1 VAANHKQAMLDAIS
15 GQPLDKIPWAPRLDL
30 WHKANKRAGTLP
42 EGYRDASL
50 TQIVDGLG
58 AAMHAIVP
66 DFKDLRGIDDELDRA
81 LGIFNLHFMPYQT
94 VCQNVERTFEV
105 DGDTTHV
112 AYRTPA
118 GTVTTTTL
126 YDEGMRKAGITITH
140 VKEYAF
146 KSPDDYAALGHIF
159 ENAAVEPNYDGYA
172 AFAER
177 VGNRGLAAAFVS
189 LAASPMH
196 LIQREIM
203 PLDTFFFEMH
213 DHPDQ
218 LDELARK
225 IGLYWDRVME
235 VVAKCPAEMIL
246 VGANYDAA
254 VTYPPFFARHIAPS
268 LRTYAR
274 ALHAQGKYL
283 LTHTDGE
290 NTGLLGHYLEAEID
304 VADSICPKPM
314 TKLSFK
320 EVRDTFAGRITIM
333 GGIPSVSLLTST
345 MSDKA
350 FEEFLDDFF
359 EQIGAGDHLILGI
372 SDTTPPAA
380 DFERL
385 RKIARRIEEFGPVSP

>member
-1 VAANHKQAMLDAIS
+1 MTNKERMLKVLRGQAADR
-15 GQPLDKIPWAPRLDL
+15 IPYTPRLDL
-30 WHKANKRAGTLP
+30 WYKANKRAGTLP

-50 TQIVDGLG
+50 RQIVDGLG

-81 LGIFNLHFMPYQT
+81 LGGFNLHFMPYRT
-94 VCQNVERTFEV
+94 VLENVHRTYHV
-105 DGDTTHV
+105 DGDRTHV

-126 YDEGMRKAGITITH
+126 YNEGMRKAGITITH
-140 VKEYAF
+140 VEEYAF
-146 KSPDDYAALGHIF
+146 KGPDDYAALGHIF

-172 AFAER
+172 AFAQR
-177 VGNRGLAAAFVS
+177 VGNRGLAAGFVS

-218 LDELARK
+218 LNELARK
-225 IGLYWDRVME
+225 TGLYWNRMME

-268 LRTYAR
+268 LRTCAR

-290 NTGLLGHYLEAEID
+290 NIGLLDHYLEAEID

-359 EQIGAGDHLILGI
+359 EQIGAGDHQILGV

-380 DFERL
+380 DFKRL
-385 RKIARRIEEFGPVSP
+385 RRIGRRIEEFGAILP